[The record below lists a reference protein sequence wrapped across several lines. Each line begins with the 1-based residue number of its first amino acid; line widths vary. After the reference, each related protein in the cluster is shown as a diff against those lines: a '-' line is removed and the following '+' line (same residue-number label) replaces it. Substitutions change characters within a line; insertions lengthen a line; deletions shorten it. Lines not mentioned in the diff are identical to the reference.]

1 MGINAA
7 KFKITVTSVCRRFCA
22 AARQAMQLDRA
33 RTLRLVVVIVDQNV
47 GARHINENKC
57 DVSYWPETSVR
68 CLAAIRR
75 SRCLGI
81 SASPPT
87 PDAFDPGCV
96 KRG

>member
-22 AARQAMQLDRA
+22 AVRQAMQLDRA

-57 DVSYWPETSVR
+57 DVSY
-68 CLAAIRR
+68 
-75 SRCLGI
+75 
-81 SASPPT
+81 
-87 PDAFDPGCV
+87 
-96 KRG
+96 